1 MGPVGGGTLHPMPP
15 FDAAIFD
22 MDGVLVDSE
31 PIWWQI
37 EIELFG
43 ELGIPLTIEDTKKTM
58 GMRLDR
64 VVRLYYD
71 RKPWPGP
78 SVDEVGETLTRRVAE
93 RVRREAAEIPGAA
106 AAVRLAKAR
115 GMKVALATSSPHLLI
130 EAVLDRLDLRGAFD
144 VVASG
149 MDERYGKPHPAVFLT
164 AAERMGVQPERCVV
178 FEDSLTGAIAA
189 KAASMTC
196 VAIPHGYPDFSPKFA
211 IADAIWPSLEPFEH
225 SLGDVAH
232 G

>member
-1 MGPVGGGTLHPMPP
+1 MPP

-31 PIWWQI
+31 PIWWQV

-43 ELGIPLTIEDTKKTM
+43 ELGIPLTLQDTKKTM

-71 RKPWPGP
+71 RKPWAGP

-93 RVRREAAEIPGAA
+93 RVRREATEIPGAA
-106 AAVRLAKAR
+106 AVRLARER

-130 EAVLDRLDLRGAFD
+130 EAVLDRLDLRDAFD

-164 AAERMGVQPERCVV
+164 AAEGMGVQPERCVV
-178 FEDSLTGAIAA
+178 FEDSLTGVIAA

-196 VAIPHGYPDFSPKFA
+196 VAIPHGYPDYSPKFA
-211 IADAIWPSLEPFEH
+211 LADAVWPSLEPF
-225 SLGDVAH
+225 SGGLGALRQA

>member
-1 MGPVGGGTLHPMPP
+1 MPP

-31 PIWWQI
+31 PIWWQV

-43 ELGIPLTIEDTKKTM
+43 ELGIPLTLEDTKKTM

-78 SVDEVGETLTRRVAE
+78 SVDEVGETLTRRVAD
-93 RVRREAAEIPGAA
+93 RVRGEAAEIPGAA
-106 AAVRLAKAR
+106 AAVRSAKRR
-115 GMKVALATSSPHLLI
+115 GMKVALATSSPYLLI
-130 EAVLDRLDLRGAFD
+130 EAVLDRLDLHGAFD

-164 AAERMGVQPERCVV
+164 AADRMDALPERCVV
-178 FEDSLTGAIAA
+178 FEDSLTGVIAA

-211 IADAIWPSLEPFEH
+211 IADAIWPSLLPFEH

-232 G
+232 Q